1 MDTRVKPAYDDLV
14 RCEAMRFKSNATILA
29 AGISRVQAGVFMS
42 LPLPSAVDQTSV
54 SRNRLIL
61 VVYTAAI
68 FTSALLLFSV
78 QPLFTKM
85 VLPRLGGS
93 PAVWSV
99 AMVFFQSLL
108 LGGYAYAHYLMQVR
122 GRIVPVAVHLVL
134 LVIALLTLPLSIAN
148 GWGEPPT
155 SGYAFWLL
163 GLFAVSIGLPFFALA
178 ANNPLLQAWFV
189 RTGHP
194 NGPDPYFLY
203 ASSNIGSFLALLSYP
218 VLLEPMFTLRTQ
230 NLIWTSL
237 YGLLILLIA
246 GCGLLLLRSP
256 ANAVVEAS
264 RDDADAPAPD
274 WALRARW
281 IFLAAVPSGLLI
293 AVTAHISTDVAA
305 APLLWVLP
313 LSLYLLT
320 WVLVFQSRPL
330 LPHKWVLMLQPLAIA
345 GVIVLLAVGGEQN
358 LLLTLGGH
366 QLCFF
371 VIAMACHGEL
381 ARTRPPS
388 KYLTGF
394 YVALSFGGMIGGL
407 FAGLL
412 APFMFSWIA
421 EYPILLAL
429 AALCRPPAG
438 ERFPRWSHWVWPVL
452 AVLAVALIAPS
463 WSSGKV
469 FTWLDDHRVWVIGA
483 VGVLSAL
490 LTLGLNANRWKIFAT
505 VVVALVLI
513 RVYPSDDGRVETV
526 RSFFGVHKIVVTPNG
541 QYHVLMHGTTIH
553 GAEKFRNDDGSPV
566 TGRPEAITYYH
577 KDGGIGQAISAIR
590 ERKGGPIRVAV
601 IGLGSGT
608 LTCASEPGEN
618 WKFFEIDQ
626 SMVDTARDPKYFTYI
641 QNCEPGLKPVIGDAR
656 LTFAKEPDGI
666 YDLIIVDAYSSDAI
680 PIHLATEEAM
690 EIYKQKLAP
699 QGAVVMHVSNRHLEL
714 SSVVVGIADAN
725 DLKSWVYSEDSGR
738 DNEYIF
744 STSVVVSAREEADVG
759 ALASSD
765 KWALT
770 EAEDNQR
777 VWTDDYSNVL
787 GAVWRRLRDGEQ

>member
-1 MDTRVKPAYDDLV
+1 
-14 RCEAMRFKSNATILA
+14 
-29 AGISRVQAGVFMS
+29 MS
-42 LPLPSAVDQTSV
+42 SPDPSVSADQPSE
-54 SRNRLIL
+54 SRNRLVL

-68 FTSALLLFSV
+68 FVSALLLFSV

-108 LGGYAYAHYLMQVR
+108 LGGYAYAHFLMQLR
-122 GRIVPVAVHLVL
+122 NRTIPVAIHLVL
-134 LVIALLTLPLSIAN
+134 LAVAMLTLPLSISS
-148 GWGEPPT
+148 GWGDPPT
-155 SGYAFWLL
+155 SGYAPWLL

-218 VLLEPMFTLRTQ
+218 VLLEPMFALRTQ
-230 NLIWTSL
+230 NLLWTGG
-237 YGLLILLIA
+237 YGLLIVLIA
-246 GCGLLLLRSP
+246 GCGVLLLRSP
-256 ANAVVEAS
+256 GREA
-264 RDDADAPAPD
+264 ADRETEATPAPAPS
-274 WALRARW
+274 WVLRARW

-330 LPHKWVLMLQPLAIA
+330 LPHKWMLMAQPLAIT
-345 GVIVLLAVGGEQN
+345 GVIVLLAVGGERN
-358 LLLTLGGH
+358 LLTTLGGNL
-366 QLCFF
+366 LCFF
-371 VIAMACHGEL
+371 IIAMACHGEL
-381 ARTRPPS
+381 ARTRPAA

-394 YVALSFGGMIGGL
+394 YVGLSFGGMVGGL
-407 FAGLL
+407 FAGLI
-412 APFMFSWIA
+412 APFTFSWVA
-421 EYPILLAL
+421 EYPILAAL
-429 AALCRPPAG
+429 AVLCRPPAE
-438 ERFPRWSHWVWPVL
+438 ERLQNWNRWFWPLLVIIAML
-452 AVLAVALIAPS
+452 LIAPTYNN
-463 WSSGKV
+463 GKLYA
-469 FTWLDDHRVWVIGA
+469 WLEEQRVYVIIVVAMIGMILT
-483 VGVLSAL
+483 VLRVTGTA
-490 LTLGLNANRWKIFAT
+490 KFAGII
-505 VVVALVLI
+505 VLALVLV
-513 RVYPSDDGRVETV
+513 RAYPADDGRVETV

-553 GAEKFRNDDGSPV
+553 GAEKFQNDDGTPV
-566 TGRPEAITYYH
+566 TGRPEPITYYH
-577 KDGGIGQAISAIR
+577 KDGGIGQAIAAIR
-590 ERKGGPIRVAV
+590 ERKGAPLRVAV

-608 LTCASEPGEN
+608 LTCASEPGET

-626 SMVDTARDPKYFTYI
+626 SMVDTARDPKYFSFI
-641 QNCEPGLKPVIGDAR
+641 QSCAPDLKPVIGDAR
-656 LTFAKEPDGI
+656 LTFAREPDGI

-690 EIYKQKLAP
+690 EIYKDKLAP

-725 DLKSWVYSEDSGR
+725 DLKSWVYSEDSNR
-738 DNEYIF
+738 ESEYIF
-744 STSVVVSAREEADVG
+744 ATSVVVSAREEADVG
-759 ALASSD
+759 KLASSEQ
-765 KWALT
+765 WALT
-770 EAEDNQR
+770 ETEENQR

>member
-1 MDTRVKPAYDDLV
+1 MTV
-14 RCEAMRFKSNATILA
+14 A
-29 AGISRVQAGVFMS
+29 APSLTDQA
-42 LPLPSAVDQTSV
+42 AI

-61 VVYTAAI
+61 AVYTLAI
-68 FTSALLLFSV
+68 FVSALLLFSV

-108 LGGYAYAHYLMQVR
+108 LAGYAYAHYLTKARNRV
-122 GRIVPVAVHLVL
+122 VPVVVHL
-134 LVIALLTLPLSIAN
+134 ALLAAAMVTLPLAIRS

-163 GLFAVSIGLPFFALA
+163 GLFSVSIGLPFFALA

-230 NLIWTSL
+230 NLIWTGG
-237 YGLLILLIA
+237 YGLLILLIG
-246 GCGLLLLRSP
+246 GCGVLLLKSP
-256 ANAVVEAS
+256 ANAAALNLTADGV
-264 RDDADAPAPD
+264 DAPAPS
-274 WALRARW
+274 WWLRARW

-330 LPHKWVLMLQPLAIA
+330 LPHWLMLLLQPLAIA
-345 GVIVLLAVGGEQN
+345 GVVILLAVGGEQN

-381 ARTRPPS
+381 ARTRPAAS
-388 KYLTGF
+388 HLTGF
-394 YVALSFGGMIGGL
+394 YVALSFGGMVGGL
-407 FAGLL
+407 FAGLI
-412 APFMFSWIA
+412 APYAFSWIA

-429 AALCRPPAG
+429 ATLCRPQVP
-438 ERFPRWSHWVWPVL
+438 ERLPRITRWYWALL
-452 AVLAVALIAPS
+452 AAIAVALILPAYHP
-463 WSSGKV
+463 GQV
-469 FTWLDDHRVWVIGA
+469 FNWLDEHRNWMIGG
-483 VGVLSAL
+483 VGVLAAAMVLAL
-490 LTLGLNANRWKIFAT
+490 NGNRWKIFAT
-505 VVVALVLI
+505 VAVALVLL
-513 RVYPSDDGRVETV
+513 RAYPTDAGRVETV

-553 GAEKFRNDDGSPV
+553 GAERFKNDDGTPV
-566 TGRPEAITYYH
+566 TGRPEPITYYH
-577 KDGGIGQAISAIR
+577 KDGGIGQAITAMR
-590 ERKGGPIRVAV
+590 ERKGAPLKVAV
-601 IGLGSGT
+601 IGLGSGS
-608 LTCASEPGEN
+608 LTCASEPGED

-626 SMVDTARDPKYFTYI
+626 TMVDSARDPKYFTYI
-641 QNCEPGLKPVIGDAR
+641 SKCEPDLKPVIGDAR
-656 LTFAKEPDGI
+656 LTFAKEPSGI
-666 YDLIIVDAYSSDAI
+666 YDVIIVDAYSSDAI

-690 EIYKQKLAP
+690 EIYKDKLAP
-699 QGAVVMHVSNRHLEL
+699 HGAVVMHISNRHLEL
-714 SSVVVGIADAN
+714 DSVVVGIADAN
-725 DLKSWVYSEDSGR
+725 DLKSWVYSEDTGR
-738 DNEYIF
+738 DAEYIF
-744 STSVVVSAREEADVG
+744 STTVVVSAREEADVG
-759 ALASSD
+759 KLASSD
-765 KWALT
+765 KWTLT

-777 VWTDDYSNVL
+777 VWTDDYSNIV
-787 GAVWRRLRDGEQ
+787 GALWRRMRDGEQ

>member
-1 MDTRVKPAYDDLV
+1 MTVAAPSIMDQ
-14 RCEAMRFKSNATILA
+14 A
-29 AGISRVQAGVFMS
+29 AI
-42 LPLPSAVDQTSV
+42 

-61 VVYTAAI
+61 VVYTLAI
-68 FTSALLLFSV
+68 FVSALLLFSV

-108 LGGYAYAHYLMQVR
+108 LAGYAYAHYLTKATNRV
-122 GRIVPVAVHLVL
+122 VPVVVHLGL
-134 LVIALLTLPLSIAN
+134 LAVAMVTLPLSIHN

-218 VLLEPMFTLRTQ
+218 VLLEPMFTLRIQ
-230 NLIWTSL
+230 NLIWAGG

-246 GCGLLLLRSP
+246 GCGVLLLQSP
-256 ANAVVEAS
+256 PNAAALNMP
-264 RDDADAPAPD
+264 DHDADAPAPS
-274 WALRARW
+274 WLLRARW

-330 LPHKWVLMLQPLAIA
+330 LPHWLMLLLQPLAIA
-345 GVIVLLAVGGEQN
+345 GVVILLAFGGEQN

-381 ARTRPPS
+381 ARTRPAA

-394 YVALSFGGMIGGL
+394 YVALSFGGMVGGL
-407 FAGLL
+407 FAGLV
-412 APFMFSWIA
+412 APFTFSWVA

-429 AALCRPPAG
+429 AALCRPRG
-438 ERFPRWSHWVWPVL
+438 NERLPRATQWYWPLL
-452 AVLAVALIAPS
+452 AAIAVALILPVYYA
-463 WSSGKV
+463 GQI
-469 FTWLDDHRVWVIGA
+469 FTWLEDHRVWMIGG
-483 VGVLSAL
+483 VGVLAAL
-490 LTLGLNANRWKIFAT
+490 LAVILNGNRWKIFAT
-505 VVVALVLI
+505 VAVALVLL
-513 RVYPSDDGRVETV
+513 RAYPNDDGRVETV

-553 GAEKFRNDDGSPV
+553 GAEKFRNDDGTPV
-566 TGRPEAITYYH
+566 TGRPEPITYYH
-577 KDGGIGQAISAIR
+577 KAGGIGQAVNAIR
-590 ERKGGPIRVAV
+590 ARKGAPLRVAV
-601 IGLGSGT
+601 IGLGSGS
-608 LTCASEPGEN
+608 LTCASEPGED

-626 SMVDTARDPKYFTYI
+626 TMVDSARDPKYFTYI
-641 QNCEPGLKPVIGDAR
+641 RKCEPDLKPVIGDAR
-656 LTFAKEPDGI
+656 LTFAKEPSGT
-666 YDLIIVDAYSSDAI
+666 YDVIIVDAYSSDAI

-690 EIYKQKLAP
+690 EIYKDKLAP
-699 QGAVVMHVSNRHLEL
+699 HGAVVMHVSNRHLEL
-714 SSVVVGIADAN
+714 ESVVVGIAKAN

-738 DNEYIF
+738 DAEYIF
-744 STSVVVSAREEADVG
+744 STTVVVSAREETDVG
-759 ALASSD
+759 KLAASD
-765 KWALT
+765 KWTLT
-770 EAEDNQR
+770 RAKQSQR
-777 VWTDDYSNVL
+777 VWTDDYSNIV
-787 GAVWRRLRDGEQ
+787 GALWRRLRDGEQ

>member
-1 MDTRVKPAYDDLV
+1 M
-14 RCEAMRFKSNATILA
+14 
-29 AGISRVQAGVFMS
+29 
-42 LPLPSAVDQTSV
+42 TSEPTA
-54 SRNRLIL
+54 SRNRLVL

-68 FTSALLLFSV
+68 FVSALLLFSV

-108 LGGYAYAHYLMQVR
+108 LGGYAYAHLLMKLN
-122 GRIVPVAVHLVL
+122 GRIAPVVVHLAL
-134 LVIALLTLPLSIAN
+134 LVVALLTLPLAIRS

-155 SGYAFWLL
+155 SGYAVWLL

-230 NLIWTSL
+230 NLIWTGG
-237 YGLLILLIA
+237 YGLLIILIA
-246 GCGLLLLRSP
+246 SCGVLLLRSP
-256 ANAVVEAS
+256 ANAAAIDMQV
-264 RDDADAPAPD
+264 DDANAPAPS
-274 WALRARW
+274 WPLRARW

-330 LPHKWVLMLQPLAIA
+330 LPHKWMLRAQPLAIA
-345 GVIVLLAVGGEQN
+345 GVVILLAVGGEQN

-371 VIAMACHGEL
+371 IIAMACHGEL
-381 ARTRPPS
+381 ARTRPAA

-394 YVALSFGGMIGGL
+394 YVALSFGGMVGGL
-407 FAGLL
+407 FAGLV
-412 APFMFSWIA
+412 APFTFSWVA

-429 AALCRPPAG
+429 AALCRPPGGA
-438 ERFPRWSHWVWPVL
+438 ERLPRWSAWYWPFL

-463 WSSGKV
+463 YSAGDIFNWFDV
-469 FTWLDDHRVWVIGA
+469 HRVWVIGA

-490 LTLGLNANRWKIFAT
+490 LALALNANRWKIFAT
-505 VVVALVLI
+505 VVVALVVL
-513 RVYPSDDGRVETV
+513 RAYPSDDGRVETV
-526 RSFFGVHKIVVTPNG
+526 RSFFGVHKIVVTANG

-553 GAEKFRNDDGSPV
+553 GAEKFKNDDGTPV
-566 TGRPEAITYYH
+566 AGKPEPISYYH
-577 KDGGIGQAISAIR
+577 KDGGIGRAITAIR
-590 ERKGGPIRVAV
+590 ERKGAPLKVAV

-608 LTCASEPGEN
+608 LTCASAPGED
-618 WKFFEIDQ
+618 WRFFEIDQ

-641 QNCEPGLKPVIGDAR
+641 QNCEPNLKPVIGDAR
-656 LTFAKEPDGI
+656 LTFAKEPDGA

-690 EIYKQKLAP
+690 AIYKEKLAP

-714 SSVVVGIADAN
+714 ASVVVGIADAN
-725 DLKSWVYSEDSGR
+725 DMKSWVYSEDSGR

-744 STSVVVSAREEADVG
+744 STSVVVSAREEEDVG
-759 ALASSD
+759 KLASSD
-765 KWALT
+765 VWTET
-770 EAEDNQR
+770 EADEKQR

-787 GAVWRRLRDGEQ
+787 GAVYRRLRDGEQ